1 MANSQGRF
9 VWHELLTTDTNAAK
23 TFYGKVVGWGAQD
36 MPMPGMTYTMWMAGQ
51 TPVGGL
57 MNLPD
62 QAKKMNTPPN
72 WMGYVGVDDV
82 DGTVDR
88 IKKLGGL
95 VYVPPTDIP
104 NVGRFAVVTDPQK
117 AAFALFK
124 WQSAPAQEEATE
136 PGTPGHVGWNEFYAD
151 DWSKAFAFYS
161 DLFGWKKGEA
171 HDMGPMGTYQL
182 FLAGAQPIGGM
193 FNKPPTVP
201 APFWLY
207 YFNVS
212 AIDAGTESVKANGG
226 QVING
231 PMEVPGGS
239 WIVQCKDPQGAMF
252 ALVGPRR

>member
-9 VWHELLTTDTNAAK
+9 VWHELMTTDTRAAK
-23 TFYGKVVGWGAQD
+23 TFYGKAVGWGAQD
-36 MPMPGMTYTMWMAGQ
+36 MPMPGMTYTMWMAGEA
-51 TPVGGL
+51 PVGGL
-57 MNLPD
+57 MDIPEN
-62 QAKKMNTPPN
+62 AKKMNAPPS
-72 WMGYVGVDDV
+72 WTGYIGVDDV

-95 VYVPPTDIP
+95 VYVPPQDIP

-124 WQSAPAQEEATE
+124 PQSAPPQDQPAA
-136 PGTPGHVGWNEFYAD
+136 PGTPGHVGWNELCAD
-151 DWSKAFAFYS
+151 DWQKAFAFYGE
-161 DLFGWKKGEA
+161 LFGWKRGEA
-171 HDMGPMGTYQL
+171 HDMGPMGTYQI
-182 FLAGAQPIGGM
+182 FLAGDQPIGGI

-212 AIDAGTESVKANGG
+212 SIDAAAESVKGNGG
-226 QVING
+226 QIING

-252 ALVGPRR
+252 ALVGRR